1 MYIIEIGSDIMYK
14 DNEIGLEIFNKY
26 NELVSLLKQ
35 KNAVSSKLSELETL
49 LMYFNNNFENFNF
62 EEKKLIKNTIM
73 IASGITVKVNNNYS
87 YVQERLKVCLNLIK
101 ELEDKQKEPI
111 K

>member
-35 KNAVSSKLSELETL
+35 KNAVSSKLS
-49 LMYFNNNFENFNF
+49 
-62 EEKKLIKNTIM
+62 
-73 IASGITVKVNNNYS
+73 
-87 YVQERLKVCLNLIK
+87 
-101 ELEDKQKEPI
+101 
-111 K
+111 

>member
-1 MYIIEIGSDIMYK
+1 MK
-14 DNEIGLEIFNKY
+14 K
-26 NELVSLLKQ
+26 
-35 KNAVSSKLSELETL
+35 
-49 LMYFNNNFENFNF
+49 
-62 EEKKLIKNTIM
+62 KKLIKNIIM
-73 IASGITVKVNNNYS
+73 IASGITIKVNNNYS